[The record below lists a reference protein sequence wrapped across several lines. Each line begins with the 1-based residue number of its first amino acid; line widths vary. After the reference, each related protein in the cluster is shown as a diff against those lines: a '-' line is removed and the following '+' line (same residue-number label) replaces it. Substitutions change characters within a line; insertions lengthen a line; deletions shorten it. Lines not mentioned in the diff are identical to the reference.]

1 MELWERLALQHASI
15 RDGTIL
21 GTLDSGGVRIA
32 GVRIAGVRIAGVD
45 DECIDSTLVIFM
57 ILGHD
62 NSNTLHW

>member
-1 MELWERLALQHASI
+1 MELWELLALRHASI

-21 GTLDSGGVRIA
+21 GTLDSG

>member
-32 GVRIAGVRIAGVD
+32 GVRIAGVD
-45 DECIDSTLVIFM
+45 DECIDSTLGF
-57 ILGHD
+57 
-62 NSNTLHW
+62 S